1 MGFVP
6 FADKKKAMGFLN
18 AMQRPCCRNCAHV
31 KPSTGAS
38 DAYYPGHCTRG
49 GFGVT
54 SQAVCNEHSPAQK
67 GGAS

>member
-6 FADKKKAMGFLN
+6 FADKKKAMGYLN
-18 AMQRPCCRNCAHV
+18 ANQRPCCRNCAHA
-31 KPSTGAS
+31 KQGAAS
-38 DAYYPGHCTRG
+38 QDDFYPWRCTRG

-54 SQAVCNEHSPAQK
+54 SQAVCNEHSPVQK